1 MVNQPGASAPFFTE
15 AVMKDKLDIG
25 VLLPI
30 LKRIESECEHNFL
43 SIGFSVHHQ
52 NRRPT
57 GTDRELIEIGE
68 DFYEQF
74 KLEFK
79 RIEEYKADVN
89 KIDQLIGTMTKLAT
103 KYWQD

>member
-1 MVNQPGASAPFFTE
+1 
-15 AVMKDKLDIG
+15 MKEKLDIG

-30 LKRIESECEHNFL
+30 LERIESECKHNFL
-43 SIGFSVHHQ
+43 SIGYSVQYH
-52 NRRPT
+52 NRRLT
-57 GTDRELIEIGE
+57 STDKELIETGE

-79 RIEEYKADVN
+79 RIEEYRADVN
-89 KIDQLIGTMTKLAT
+89 KIDQLIGTITKLSS

>member
-1 MVNQPGASAPFFTE
+1 
-15 AVMKDKLDIG
+15 MKEKLDIG

-30 LKRIESECEHNFL
+30 LERIENECEHNFL
-43 SIGFSVHHQ
+43 SIGYSVQHQ
-52 NRRPT
+52 NRRLT
-57 GTDRELIEIGE
+57 STNKELIEMGE

-79 RIEEYKADVN
+79 RIEEYRADVN
-89 KIDQLIGTMTKLAT
+89 KINQLIGTMTKLAT